1 MSKAAPGG
9 MAAVLGFTAEQ
20 VKEVLSDYHLT
31 GIDIANHNSPSQIV
45 IAGTKQDIEKRAPFL
60 KKPA

>member
-31 GIDIANHNSPSQIV
+31 
-45 IAGTKQDIEKRAPFL
+45 
-60 KKPA
+60 

>member
-1 MSKAAPGG
+1 

-45 IAGTKQDIEKRAPFL
+45 IAGTKQDIEKAGPSL